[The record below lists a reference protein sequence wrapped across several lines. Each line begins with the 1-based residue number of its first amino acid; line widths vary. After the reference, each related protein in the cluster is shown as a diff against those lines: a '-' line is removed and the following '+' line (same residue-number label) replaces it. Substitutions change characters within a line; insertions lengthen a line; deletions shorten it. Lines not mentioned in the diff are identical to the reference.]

1 MTLLLLLC
9 VCFSCHWLLFLL
21 WFYWEH
27 VNQGQP
33 LPFKSVYVFGK
44 QDQWTKNTLLLAVLC
59 KDDSILEG
67 DFKQTLWYAR
77 CRSKQLEVKSFW
89 DGGLE
94 HVSWHEEEV
103 WVALPTLE
111 MEQPSLSLCSC
122 QSRCLHGCFLWLWLA
137 GAPCTE
143 PTNWLLKHAIDKLL
157 LVFSVGDF
165 PWKYKGEGKDGSG
178 WNLAYYYLENNKASV
193 FLVL

>member
-1 MTLLLLLC
+1 MGRQDRDGELVRHCVCLRGKKLQKVTIGMMTLLLLLC

-21 WFYWEH
+21 WFYGEH

-33 LPFKSVYVFGK
+33 LPFKSIYVFGK

-67 DFKQTLWYAR
+67 GFEQALRYAR
-77 CRSKQLEVKSFW
+77 CRSKQFEVKSFW

-111 MEQPSLSLCSC
+111 MEQPGLSLCPC

-137 GAPCTE
+137 GPPCTE
-143 PTNWLLKHAIDKLL
+143 PIYSYNMQLINYNL
-157 LVFSVGDF
+157 FS
-165 PWKYKGEGKDGSG
+165 
-178 WNLAYYYLENNKASV
+178 L
-193 FLVL
+193 